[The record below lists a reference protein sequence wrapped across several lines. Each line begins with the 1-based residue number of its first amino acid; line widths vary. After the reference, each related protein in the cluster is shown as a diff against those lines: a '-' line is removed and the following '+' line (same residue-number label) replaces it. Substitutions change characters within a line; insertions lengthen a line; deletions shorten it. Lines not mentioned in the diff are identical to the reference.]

1 MSEENTL
8 SMESPVP
15 TENAQD
21 VTDLTTEEKDSLL
34 IGEDIERQHEKKLAG
49 KYTTAQELEKAY
61 TELEKKLGE
70 KSEPVSE
77 ESESE
82 IEPDEDEAR
91 FEEGYEPNLLDA
103 LWEEG
108 TNNSLSKE
116 TFEELKNMDP
126 VELAKMAMQQRSRMQ
141 GAPQSRDFSDQDVA
155 AIQGLVGGEENY
167 NNMLGW
173 AQQNIPRQEIEL
185 FDSVMDQ
192 GNRLAAYF
200 AVKAMAL
207 SYQDGVGKEGRMV
220 TGKAPRSTGDVFK
233 SQQEMVEAMS
243 DDRYNDDPA
252 YRDAIM
258 EKLQRSDINF

>member
-1 MSEENTL
+1 
-8 SMESPVP
+8 
-15 TENAQD
+15 
-21 VTDLTTEEKDSLL
+21 
-34 IGEDIERQHEKKLAG
+34 
-49 KYTTAQELEKAY
+49 
-61 TELEKKLGE
+61 
-70 KSEPVSE
+70 
-77 ESESE
+77 
-82 IEPDEDEAR
+82 
-91 FEEGYEPNLLDA
+91 
-103 LWEEG
+103 
-108 TNNSLSKE
+108 
-116 TFEELKNMDP
+116 
-126 VELAKMAMQQRSRMQ
+126 
-141 GAPQSRDFSDQDVA
+141 
-155 AIQGLVGGEENY
+155 
-167 NNMLGW
+167 MLGW
-173 AQQNIPRQEIEL
+173 AQQNLPAQEIEL

>member
-21 VTDLTTEEKDSLL
+21 VGDLTVEEKDSLL
-34 IGEDIERQHEKKLAG
+34 IGEDMERQQDTKLAG
-49 KYTTAQELEKAY
+49 KYETAQELEKAY
-61 TELEKKLGE
+61 NELERKLGE

-77 ESESE
+77 DQESEN
-82 IEPDEDEAR
+82 EPDQ
-91 FEEGYEPNLLDA
+91 EESNDYEPNLLDA

-108 TNNSLSKE
+108 TNDSLSEE

-126 VELAKMAMQQRSRMQ
+126 VEVAKMAMQQRSRMQ
-141 GAPQSRDFSDQDVA
+141 QAPEARDFTDQDVD

-173 AQQNIPRQEIEL
+173 AQQNLPTQEIEL

-200 AVKAMAL
+200 AVKSMAL
-207 SYQDGVGKEGRMV
+207 TYQDKVGRDGQMV
-220 TGKAPRSTGDVFK
+220 TGKAPRSDGDTFK
-233 SQQEMVEAMS
+233 SQQEMVNAMS

-252 YRDAIM
+252 YRQEIM
-258 EKLQRSDINF
+258 QKLERSNIDF

>member
-21 VTDLTTEEKDSLL
+21 VGDLTVEEKDSLL
-34 IGEDIERQHEKKLAG
+34 IGEDMERQQDKKLAG
-49 KYTTAQELEKAY
+49 KYENAQELERAY
-61 TELEKKLGE
+61 QELERKLGE

-77 ESESE
+77 DQESEN
-82 IEPDEDEAR
+82 EPDQ
-91 FEEGYEPNLLDA
+91 EGSNDYEPNLLDA

-108 TNNSLSKE
+108 TNDNLSKE
-116 TFEELKNMDP
+116 TFEQLKNTNP

-141 GAPQSRDFSDQDVA
+141 QAPEARDFTDQDVA

-173 AQQNIPRQEIEL
+173 AQQNLPPQEIEL

-200 AVKAMAL
+200 AVKSMAL
-207 SYQDGVGKEGRMV
+207 SYQDKVGREGRMV
-220 TGKAPRSTGDVFK
+220 TGKAPRSDGDVFK
-233 SQQEMVEAMS
+233 SQQEMVQAMS
-243 DDRYNDDPA
+243 DPRYNDDPA
-252 YRDAIM
+252 YRQQIM
-258 EKLQRSDINF
+258 QKLERSDINF